1 MPAVRVT
8 HDEIMCARYGRSP
21 EDFPE
26 KYKLIDK
33 EIRRDAAAEI
43 SQGHNVILDYGF
55 WSKKKRQAY
64 YRWARQLTPEGCFHV
79 LRCDLNTAK
88 ERVLKRNADNLNE
101 LFIDENAFNILLQ
114 QYEPLSEE
122 ENYPAVFISSHPLS
136 D

>member
-1 MPAVRVT
+1 MASG
-8 HDEIMCARYGRSP
+8 ARKNGRP
-21 EDFPE
+21 ITAGP
-26 KYKLIDK
+26 
-33 EIRRDAAAEI
+33 
-43 SQGHNVILDYGF
+43 V
-55 WSKKKRQAY
+55 
-64 YRWARQLTPEGCFHV
+64 V